1 MSSTSASLL
10 PEHFR
15 YLRDPEF
22 VAYATR
28 NLRRK
33 TKPQI
38 RWTSDRVKFL
48 REHYPDMIL
57 PRLTRAFNDAFG
69 VTVTEKAIGFQL
81 SWRSIRKTVRPTV
94 GPHARRRRRRGAV
107 AA

>member
-1 MSSTSASLL
+1 MRVNLPPVYQSYLADPDFRAFAS
-10 PEHFR
+10 R
-15 YLRDPEF
+15 
-22 VAYATR
+22 V
-28 NLRRK
+28 LRRK

-38 RWTSDRVKFL
+38 RWTGERVQFL
-48 REHYPDMIL
+48 RDHYPNMIL

-94 GPHARRRRRRGAV
+94 GPTARRRN